1 MEDMADV
8 VEQRKVKWKKK
19 PYEQQFGVYIFCVTT
34 ISCKIVKKINVM
46 ATTTTTKKKKEKE
59 KKNTQKNILPDE
71 WRLLFEEYQQ
81 RKTKSS

>member
-1 MEDMADV
+1 MSVLWTKEGEM
-8 VEQRKVKWKKK
+8 KKK
-19 PYEQQFGVYIFCVTT
+19 TYEQQFGVYIFCVTT

-46 ATTTTTKKKKEKE
+46 ATTTTTTTKKKKKKKEKE
-59 KKNTQKNILPDE
+59 KKKYIYILPDE